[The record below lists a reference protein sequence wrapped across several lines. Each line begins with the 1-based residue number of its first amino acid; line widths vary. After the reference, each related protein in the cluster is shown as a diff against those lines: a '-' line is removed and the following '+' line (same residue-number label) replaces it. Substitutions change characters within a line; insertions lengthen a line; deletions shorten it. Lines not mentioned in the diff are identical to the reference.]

1 MPLARSFLYVPANR
15 EKFLE
20 KAIGLPSDA
29 FIFDLEDSV
38 PVAEKAV
45 ARAGVREYAPK
56 IAGDRIWVR
65 VNGLETGFA
74 ADDLDAVI
82 GVAGLAGIFL
92 PKVETPDE
100 VHRWDAM
107 IGALET
113 ERGLTPGAIKVVISI
128 ESALGV
134 LNAYAMATAAARIVS
149 LTFGGAQDG
158 DLNTDLGCAWSI
170 DGPEMLHARAHT
182 LLAARAARFD
192 TPLDG
197 VFADV
202 RDAEG
207 FARDTALSRRL
218 GYRGRKLIHPVADR
232 AVQPALPPER
242 GRARL
247 LRARAGGVRP
257 GGGARQRLD
266 HRRRPHDRPRHGQ
279 RGAAGSRRG
288 GGVEEGG
295 VERSN
300 ERAADSV
307 GSPLGGRGRNL
318 ERESPLL
325 LAATPTRSLRSPPSP
340 QGGGQRAA
348 ARGAGLCAV
357 AADRARDVKS
367 SSPRRTGRCP
377 PRTARSPCPGRT
389 RR

>member
-38 PVAEKAV
+38 PSAEKAN
-45 ARAGVREYAPK
+45 ARAGVRAYAPK
-56 IAGDRIWVR
+56 IAGERVWVR

-74 ADDLDAVI
+74 ADDLDAVV
-82 GVAGLAGIFL
+82 GVAGLAGFFL

-100 VHRWDAM
+100 VRRWNAM
-107 IGALET
+107 IDVLEGERGVAAGALK
-113 ERGLTPGAIKVVISI
+113 LVISI

-134 LNAYAMATAAARIVS
+134 LNAYAMATAAARVIS

-170 DGPEMLHARAHT
+170 DGPEMLHARSHA

-207 FARDTALSRRL
+207 FERDTALSRRL
-218 GYRGRKLIHPVADR
+218 GYRGRKLIHPAQIEPCNRLYRPSAAELDYYARVIEAFDLAVA
-232 AVQPALPPER
+232 Q
-242 GRARL
+242 
-247 LRARAGGVRP
+247 
-257 GGGARQRLD
+257 
-266 HRRRPHDRPRHGQ
+266 
-279 RGAAGSRRG
+279 GS
-288 GGVEEGG
+288 
-295 VERSN
+295 
-300 ERAADSV
+300 
-307 GSPLGGRGRNL
+307 
-318 ERESPLL
+318 
-325 LAATPTRSLRSPPSP
+325 AATTVDGRMIDL
-340 QGGGQRAA
+340 AMANA
-348 ARGAGLCAV
+348 ARRVLDAEAAWKKAG
-357 AADRARDVKS
+357 
-367 SSPRRTGRCP
+367 
-377 PRTARSPCPGRT
+377 
-389 RR
+389 